1 MPGSKYCKQATD
13 NQDHLFL
20 KTTPPQQVF
29 PPTDEKNRLKE
40 VNQRAQLVNNRVSTQ
55 TKVF

>member
-20 KTTPPQQVF
+20 KTPPQQVF
-29 PPTDEKNRLKE
+29 PPTDEKNRLRE
-40 VNQRAQLVNNRVSTQ
+40 VNQCAQLVNNRVSTQ